1 MKKIHG
7 KVTDYKG
14 KPLQGA
20 EVLFLDRAQ
29 NIIATGYSDN
39 DGYYFLQT
47 EEMTNGSIL
56 CTHNYGVTSL
66 GFSFYNVTSD
76 KARDLDIRLGD
87 IEFLDFKKFLDREK
101 QVIRI
106 SFRPVS
112 LKALNDKTECISPDR
127 FTTEIEMLLDG
138 KKQKCQEL
146 EVEKEIKD
154 DKCTDRYNLILELP
168 KGYDPKTENIL
179 EIVMSNK
186 KTGEKGTVWVVA

>member
-7 KVTDYKG
+7 KVTDNHG

-47 EEMTNGSIL
+47 DEKTNGSIL

-66 GFSFYNVTSD
+66 GFSFYNVTTD
-76 KARDLDIRLGD
+76 KARDLDIRVGE
-87 IEFLDFKKFLDREK
+87 IEFLDFKKFLDRDK
-101 QVIRI
+101 QVLRI

-112 LKALNDKTECISPDR
+112 LKALKDKIECISPDR

-138 KKQKCQEL
+138 KKQKCQEM

-168 KGYDPKTENIL
+168 KGYDPRTENLL
-179 EIVMSNK
+179 EILMHNK

>member
-7 KVTDYKG
+7 KVTDHKG

-47 EEMTNGSIL
+47 EEKTNGSIL
-56 CTHNYGVTSL
+56 CTQNYGITSL

-76 KARDLDIRLGD
+76 KARDLDIMLGE

-127 FTTEIEMLLDG
+127 FTTEIEMLLNG

-168 KGYDPKTENIL
+168 KGYDPKSENIL
-179 EIVMSNK
+179 EIVMNNK
-186 KTGEKGTVWVVA
+186 KSGEKGTVWVVA

>member
-47 EEMTNGSIL
+47 EEKTNGSIL

-66 GFSFYNVTSD
+66 GFSFYNITSD
-76 KARDLDIRLGD
+76 KARDLDIRLGE

-112 LKALNDKTECISPDR
+112 LKAINDKIECISPDR
-127 FTTEIEMLLDG
+127 FTTEIELLLNG

-168 KGYDPKTENIL
+168 KGYDPKSENIL
-179 EIVMSNK
+179 EILMNSK
-186 KTGEKGTVWVVA
+186 KSGEKGTVWVVA